1 MPVKNAIN
9 GIDFKENLLAII
21 TVILN
26 VKRILNSGE
35 HLEGLYSGI
44 MGEYFT
50 WYNLPAHLVAWHAA
64 CNYWSSG
71 FECSISFSVPPKFI
85 VVDINCSN
93 LTLCVI
99 VHLKQEYIPFCFWN
113 ILGGSAL
120 LTQNQN
126 CKERF

>member
-50 WYNLPAHLVAWHAA
+50 
-64 CNYWSSG
+64 
-71 FECSISFSVPPKFI
+71 
-85 VVDINCSN
+85 
-93 LTLCVI
+93 
-99 VHLKQEYIPFCFWN
+99 
-113 ILGGSAL
+113 
-120 LTQNQN
+120 
-126 CKERF
+126 